1 MRDLYREATNQ
12 ILAEIEAGAQPW
24 ARPWSQTPG
33 FNVPWNAVT
42 GRPYSG
48 VNTLLLWTAR
58 SQGWSQPR
66 FLTFKQA
73 REAGGHVRKGEHG
86 RHVVFVRDFVK
97 RPDAESSEEPD
108 VIRMLK
114 SYVVF
119 NVSQCEELPD
129 RITSPPKGP
138 NPDQRDF
145 LVDEFIRE
153 VGAQITEDRLV
164 DEAFYSRD
172 TDQIVVPAFGSFKG
186 RSHDGRAPGA
196 RAHRCVVETTP
207 PTVPLDHP

>member
-12 ILAEIEAGAQPW
+12 ILAEIEAGARPW
-24 ARPWSQTPG
+24 VQPWSQRPG
-33 FNVPWNAVT
+33 LNVPCNAVT

-119 NVSQCEELPD
+119 NISQCEDCRTGSPA
-129 RITSPPKGP
+129 RPGPIPTSATFSLTSSSARSGRRSPRTGSSM
-138 NPDQRDF
+138 RRSI
-145 LVDEFIRE
+145 LV
-153 VGAQITEDRLV
+153 TP
-164 DEAFYSRD
+164 
-172 TDQIVVPAFGSFKG
+172 T
-186 RSHDGRAPGA
+186 RS
-196 RAHRCVVETTP
+196 
-207 PTVPLDHP
+207 